1 MHPLVLRKHI
11 KVSDDVYSE
20 LQKLKGELGVES
32 PNQVIR
38 KLIEYYRKGA
48 PLGQGVLSASL
59 KTGYY
64 VVHECGT
71 LAHLVMD
78 GWFYC
83 PKCNQLFQAK
93 K

>member
-1 MHPLVLRKHI
+1 MVLRRHI
-11 KVSDDVYSE
+11 KVTEDVYSE
-20 LQKLKGELGVES
+20 LQRLKRELGVES

-38 KLIEYYRKGA
+38 KLIEHYRKGA
-48 PLGQGVLSASL
+48 PLRPAVPR
-59 KTGYY
+59 GYY